1 MTLHDLSQLYY
12 LNREIEN
19 DKQRLEELRAN
30 SGAPSSPVIT
40 GLPHSPSYSGSKV
53 EREVLAIVTLEQLIE
68 NKIKRCQ
75 LELIRLQQFIEDIP
89 DSLTRQPYQYRF
101 VNGLDWQQVAEHIGG
116 GNTEEAVKKRCYRYL
131 KQYNK
136 ERGIK

>member
-12 LNREIEN
+12 LNREIEY
-19 DKQRLEELRAN
+19 DKARLEELRAS
-30 SGAPSSPVIT
+30 SGAPSSPAIT
-40 GLPHSPSYSGSKV
+40 GLPHSPSYNGSKV
-53 EREVLAIVTLEQLIE
+53 EREVLALVTLEQLIE
-68 NKIKRCQ
+68 NKIKRCE
-75 LELIRLQQFIEDIP
+75 LEYVRLQQFIEDIP
-89 DSLTRQPYQYRF
+89 DSLTRQIYQYRF
-101 VNGLDWQQVAEHIGG
+101 VSGLDWLQVADHIGG

>member
-12 LNREIEN
+12 LNREIEYN
-19 DKQRLEELRAN
+19 KARLEELRAN
-30 SGAPSSPVIT
+30 SDAPFSPVIT
-40 GLPHSPSYSGSKV
+40 GLPHNPSYSGSKIEHEV
-53 EREVLAIVTLEQLIE
+53 IEIINLERLIE
-68 NKIKRCQ
+68 NKIKRCE
-75 LELIRLQQFIEDIP
+75 LEYVRLQQFINDIP
-89 DSLTRQPYQYRF
+89 DSLTRQIYQYRF
-101 VNGLDWQQVAEHIGG
+101 VNGLDWAQVAEHIGG